1 VGHGS
6 RPLPLLEREKSVG
19 QPASYVRSFL
29 IAINSL
35 RRETETTVVAMRA
48 AVTLPNPE
56 KLIHYIRRFQ

>member
-19 QPASYVRSFL
+19 QLVSYVRSFL

-48 AVTLPNPE
+48 AVTLPNSE
-56 KLIHYIRRFQ
+56 KRIHYIRRFQ